1 MSRIQGNR
9 EGARMRAFR
18 VLGAVI
24 AASIM
29 MGSAYAAEFR
39 PFSHEAFAQAQ
50 AAGRPILIE
59 AHADWCPTCRAQ
71 APVVR
76 RAAAAP
82 EFADLVVFTLDF
94 DAQTAERRA
103 LGIRAQSTLIM
114 FDGRTETARSVGDTD
129 QGRISA
135 LLRTAIR

>member
-1 MSRIQGNR
+1 
-9 EGARMRAFR
+9 MRALTF
-18 VLGAVI
+18 LMAVM
-24 AASIM
+24 AALIM
-29 MGSAYAAEFR
+29 TGSAHAADFR
-39 PFSHEAFAQAQ
+39 PFTREAFAQAQ
-50 AAGRPILIE
+50 AAGRPILVE

-82 EFADLVVFTLDF
+82 EFDELIVFTLNF

-103 LGIRAQSTLIM
+103 LGIRAQSTLIA
-114 FDGRTETARSVGDTD
+114 FDGRNETARSIGDTD
-129 QGRISA
+129 PNRISA

>member
-1 MSRIQGNR
+1 
-9 EGARMRAFR
+9 MRAFG
-18 VLGAVI
+18 LLSAVI

-29 MGSAYAAEFR
+29 IGSAHAADFR
-39 PFSHEAFAQAQ
+39 PFSREAFAQAQ
-50 AAGRPILIE
+50 AAGRPILVE
-59 AHADWCPTCRAQ
+59 AHADWCPTCRMQ

-82 EFADLVVFTLDF
+82 EFDDLIVFTLDF

-103 LGIRAQSTLIM
+103 LGVRAQSTLIM

-129 QGRISA
+129 PGRITT
-135 LLRTAIR
+135 LLRTAFR